1 MTSKFV
7 LRIPFVTQYK
17 ITLTLGVNELR
28 SIRRA
33 EHVSR
38 RGRNKNSYRVL
49 VGRTEEKSV
58 LVGPDLRRKDYVK
71 IDIEQKVSEDVDC
84 SIWFKLN
91 Q

>member
-1 MTSKFV
+1 VTSKFI

-28 SIRRA
+28 RIRRA

-38 RGRNKNSYRVL
+38 MGGNRNAYRVL
-49 VGRTEEKSV
+49 VGKTEEKSL

-71 IDIEQKVSEDVDC
+71 TDVEQNGSENVDC
-84 SIWFKLN
+84 SIWFKLD